1 MPKDTKEETKPL
13 REEIDEIVA
22 EREAEK
28 AEPEVSY
35 PPCVWCGGELAP
47 VESGR
52 YLFCRECRATA
63 NFRELKKVKK

>member
-1 MPKDTKEETKPL
+1 MVRPEQEEM
-13 REEIDEIVA
+13 EEELNA
-22 EREAEK
+22 EGLTLDPAK

-52 YLFCRECRATA
+52 YLFCRECGATA